1 MTATTL
7 FRVPTP
13 DGVVAGVAERV
24 AALSPRPREYRWASL
39 SACVLDAVWSIGA
52 RYDGV
57 VVPLVRRVLEEG
69 ASGPLLSQGAPVE
82 DAHPLSRFVERFP
95 DEDSLLEVAQNRQ
108 RTSTRNGVTKARAA
122 LGYAR
127 VLLDNGVDDIAAANG
142 AFSSP
147 PLLAAIDNGL
157 RRVRGEGQYGIRRGY
172 FWMLCG
178 DDGRIKPDRMV
189 LRWLAPHGV
198 RDPHAAQ
205 QLLIDVAEFLT
216 RGGATEV
223 TPWEVDHAIWLAAR
237 GRDTA

>member
-1 MTATTL
+1 MTSTAL
-7 FRVPTP
+7 FHVPPTV
-13 DGVVAGVAERV
+13 DVVAGVAERV
-24 AALSPRPREYRWASL
+24 AALGPRPREQRWASL

-57 VVPLVRRVLEEG
+57 VVPLVRRVLDDG
-69 ASGPLLSQGAPVE
+69 ASGPLLSPGPPIDDV
-82 DAHPLSRFVERFP
+82 HPLSRFVERFP

-108 RTSTRNGVTKARAA
+108 RTSTRSGITKARAA

-127 VLLDNGVDDIAAANG
+127 VLLDHGIDDVAAANQ
-142 AFSSP
+142 ALSSP
-147 PLLAAIDNGL
+147 PLLASIDNRL

-198 RDPHAAQ
+198 RDPHVAQ

-216 RGGATEV
+216 REGATKV

-237 GRDTA
+237 GQDTA

>member
-7 FRVPTP
+7 FHVSSP
-13 DGVVAGVAERV
+13 DDLVAGVAERV
-24 AALSPRPREYRWASL
+24 AALGPRPREQRWASL

-57 VVPLVRRVLEEG
+57 VLPLIRRVLSDG
-69 ASGPLLSQGAPVE
+69 AAGPLLVAQPPSE
-82 DAHPLSRFVERFP
+82 DVYPLGRFTERFP
-95 DEDSLLEVAQNRQ
+95 DEESLLAVARNRQ
-108 RTSTRNGVTKARAA
+108 RTSTRGGITKSQAT

-127 VLLDNGVDDIAAANG
+127 VLLDHGVDDLAAANQVL
-142 AFSSP
+142 ASP
-147 PLLAAIDNGL
+147 PLLAAIENGM
-157 RRVRGEGQYGIRRGY
+157 RRVRGEGRYGIRRGY

-198 RDPHAAQ
+198 RDPEVAQ
-205 QLLIDVAEFLT
+205 QLLIDVAAFLSQN
-216 RGGATEV
+216 GAATV

-237 GRDTA
+237 GEQPA